1 MKKRK
6 SLVLIALLLLVG
18 LTSGYVAS
26 TYAKYTST
34 ITGSKGT
41 ATVAKWAFDTENT
54 SKTYEIKYLETY
66 DKSTLVN
73 GKIAPGTKGS
83 FDIALSNKT
92 SDVGVK
98 FEIALGT
105 ATNKPTNLKF
115 CKDAAC
121 TQELTPGTGKITGK
135 IAQGEELKDTTAV
148 KVYWAWEYSTSD
160 ANDET
165 DTTEGKAAQD
175 VTLNLTITGTQV
187 EPGTAITTGLD
198 A

>member
-54 SKTYEIKYLETY
+54 SKTYEINYLETY
-66 DKSTLVN
+66 DASTLVN

-121 TQELTPGTGKITGK
+121 TTELTPGTGKITGK
-135 IAQGEELKDTTAV
+135 IAQGGELKDTTAV
-148 KVYWAWEYSTSD
+148 KIYWMWDYYTSD
-160 ANDET
+160 SNDVT

-187 EPGTAITTGLD
+187 EPGAAITTGLD